1 MLPFPALEHV
11 ILLEVKFRVDSKA
24 KCVLVEQRI
33 VERCNLV
40 FTDKTVDPM
49 AKVGQLG
56 GLTEQEALDLSQEH
70 ALSEHET
77 YQPQHIK
84 LNNNYLVSG

>member
-24 KCVLVEQRI
+24 KCVLMEQRI
-33 VERCNLV
+33 VERCNLI

-56 GLTEQEALDLSQEH
+56 SLSEQVAVDLSQEH
-70 ALSEHET
+70 ALSEHGT
-77 YQPQHIK
+77 YQPQHMAR
-84 LNNNYLVSG
+84 NNNYPVSG